1 MAYTYSFDRVYTL
14 SPLDFIT
21 EQNDIWEEDND
32 TDNIET
38 LLIPLDDFD
47 ELEIL

>member
-1 MAYTYSFDRVYTL
+1 MAYTYSFDRVSTL

-21 EQNDIWEEDND
+21 EQNDIWEND
-32 TDNIET
+32 LETDNIET

>member
-1 MAYTYSFDRVYTL
+1 MTYRYSWERTTTI
-14 SPLDFIT
+14 SPLDFIS

-32 TDNIET
+32 NIET
-38 LLIPLDDFD
+38 LLIPVDNFD